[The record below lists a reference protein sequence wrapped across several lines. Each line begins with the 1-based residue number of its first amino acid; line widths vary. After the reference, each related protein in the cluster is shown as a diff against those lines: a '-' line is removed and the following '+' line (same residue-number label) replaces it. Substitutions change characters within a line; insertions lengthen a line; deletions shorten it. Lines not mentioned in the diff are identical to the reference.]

1 MPVKLPLVTL
11 IAVTSVALDAT
22 VRALTASLDQ
32 AEFHKAL
39 LLSDRL
45 PKEPLDTRI
54 EWHQIRPL
62 KTRSDYSRFLLHEL
76 VDYIHTSHVLCV
88 QWDGYVLDGAAWEPS
103 FLEYDYIGAIWPHF
117 RDAWNV
123 GNGGFSLRS
132 RRLLRV
138 TADLPYGGAEPEDVF
153 ICRSFRTA
161 LEQIGIHF
169 APEAVAKL
177 FAYERTAPTGNEFGF
192 HGSFNLI
199 RFLEPKE
206 ATQLFQSLE
215 ARVLT
220 HSEHKELLRLAA
232 HRGYGGLALVILFRL
247 LRQRLLIR

>member
-1 MPVKLPLVTL
+1 MPVKLPQVTL

-45 PKEPLDTRI
+45 PKKPLDTRI

-88 QWDGYVLDGAAWEPS
+88 QWDGYVLDGAAWDPA
-103 FLEYDYIGAIWPHF
+103 FLDYDYIGAPWPHF
-117 RDAWNV
+117 ERGRNV

-132 RRLLRV
+132 RRLLNAV
-138 TADLPYGGAEPEDVF
+138 SEVAYASSEPEDVF
-153 ICRSFRTA
+153 ICRSSRPTLEAIGMRFASPA
-161 LEQIGIHF
+161 LAQMF
-169 APEAVAKL
+169 S
-177 FAYERTAPTGNEFGF
+177 YERTPSNGREFGF

-199 RFLEPKE
+199 RYLSGNE
-206 ATQLFQSLE
+206 ATRLFRSLE

-247 LRQRLLIR
+247 LRQRLLIH